1 MAIYTISWL
10 MSGAENF
17 APIASEIFN
26 LLFLSILSVNNL
38 FWPFLG
44 SFDSLVCLIFMT
56 LMTILMSATCKNKK
70 SSYVRKGE
78 RSEPNFFSCIFV
90 GDNKNNKIS
99 VLKGERS
106 EPKIFVLLSKN
117 ELLFNISAQYVIVLD
132 ILYIQTKFQIF
143 GQTPK

>member
-1 MAIYTISWL
+1 
-10 MSGAENF
+10 
-17 APIASEIFN
+17 
-26 LLFLSILSVNNL
+26 
-38 FWPFLG
+38 
-44 SFDSLVCLIFMT
+44 
-56 LMTILMSATCKNKK
+56 MSATCKNKK

-78 RSEPNFFSCIFV
+78 RSEPKFFSSIFV

-132 ILYIQTKFQIF
+132 ILHIYRQNSKYSDKHQNKGFSAMKTGGGRKGIP
-143 GQTPK
+143 TPPHF